1 MAKMSA
7 VIEELPRWK
16 IRRFA
21 TLGLFSFS
29 RLAMYNDLDPA
40 KWGGD
45 AKFSSAGVLGQLFGR
60 KEAAAPQPDNYDLED
75 PVIEAE
81 VPLLIR
87 DADSSQHRAI
97 IDVMRGRSFVIKG
110 PPGTGKSQTIANI
123 IAANLAKGKSVLFVA
138 EKAAALDVV
147 KKRLDE
153 AGLGDFCFELHSTKA
168 KKADILANLEA
179 PPKLEAL
186 DTGTCDRWCVKRTSF
201 VERETAPI
209 APC

>member
-1 MAKMSA
+1 M
-7 VIEELPRWK
+7 
-16 IRRFA
+16 
-21 TLGLFSFS
+21 
-29 RLAMYNDLDPA
+29 
-40 KWGGD
+40 
-45 AKFSSAGVLGQLFGR
+45 LGQLFGR
-60 KEAAAPQPDNYDLED
+60 KEASAPHPDNYDLED
-75 PVIEAE
+75 PIIEAE

-168 KKADILANLEA
+168 KNA
-179 PPKLEAL
+179 
-186 DTGTCDRWCVKRTSF
+186 
-201 VERETAPI
+201 
-209 APC
+209 